1 MLDALVSG
9 TTDPEVLAELAKGH
23 LRKKISALKEA
34 LEGRFSHRHAV
45 VVGRSSAHID
55 YLDEAI
61 SNLSTE
67 IEEVMAPFTEK
78 GGAASHH
85 PGGR

>member
-23 LRKKISALKEA
+23 LRKKIPTLKEA

-45 VVGRSSAHID
+45 VVGRSSPT
-55 YLDEAI
+55 
-61 SNLSTE
+61 STTWTR
-67 IEEVMAPFTEK
+67 PSPTSPPRSK
-78 GGAASHH
+78 
-85 PGGR
+85 R